1 MKNKFKVVFNYEFKK
16 LVKSGGYIIA
26 TILGP
31 FLIIAIMGISAFAG
45 ASAANMSSDK
55 PVHIAFV
62 APEKANATYAVR
74 DTLIAIGWQVEEA
87 SSTDGLDARVFA
99 DELDGY
105 CVAGADNSYS
115 WYSDDT
121 GNMGLTST
129 LESIISES
137 VINARLIEAGIDPAL
152 VHQLSEQT
160 TLKTFKLSKEATD
173 AEETDEGSE
182 FLIKLLVPL
191 CFAMLIYMSLLLYGQ
206 MIGRSVVTEKSSK
219 IVDVL
224 LSSVRSQ
231 DLLLGKLLGV
241 GAGGLIQYSIWM
253 LFGFIGIKVTNMLN
267 INLSLPFMNFV
278 WLAVFFLLGF
288 VLYGLGYA
296 AIGAACEDEQH
307 MGELSYPLVIGLIIP
322 IIFISNIS
330 QNPHS
335 TFAVILSEIPLT
347 SPMIMLTR
355 MLQGGV
361 PMWQLVLCI
370 ALLVATIWAM
380 LKLSARIFRVGIM
393 QSGKNFGFK
402 DMKLWLTFKE

>member
-16 LVKSGGYIIA
+16 LVKSGGFILA
-26 TILGP
+26 TVLGP
-31 FLIIAIMGISAFAG
+31 FLIIAIIGISALAG
-45 ASAANMSSDK
+45 ANAAKLDSSDT
-55 PVHIAFV
+55 VRIAFV
-62 APEKANATYAVR
+62 AAEKTNATYAVR
-74 DTLIAIGWQVEEA
+74 DTLTAIGWQVEEA

-105 CVAGADNSYS
+105 CVAGRDGSYS

-121 GNMGLTST
+121 GNMALTST
-129 LESIISES
+129 LESVISES
-137 VINARLIEAGIDPAL
+137 VINARLIDAGIDPLL
-152 VHQLSEQT
+152 VRQLSEQT
-160 TLKTFKLSKEATD
+160 TLKTFKLSQEMSD
-173 AEETDEGSE
+173 AEETNEGNE
-182 FLIKLLVPL
+182 FLMKLLVPL
-191 CFAMLIYMSLLLYGQ
+191 VFAMLIYMSLLLYGQ

-241 GAGGLIQYSIWM
+241 GAGGLLQYAIWM
-253 LFGFIGIKVTNMLN
+253 LFGIIGIKVTDMLS
-267 INLSLPFMNFV
+267 INLNLPFASFI
-278 WLAVFFLLGF
+278 WLTVFFLLGF
-288 VLYGLGYA
+288 VLYGTGYA
-296 AIGAACEDEQH
+296 AIGAASEDEQH
-307 MGELSYPLVIGLIIP
+307 MGELSYPLVIGLIVP

-335 TFAVILSEIPLT
+335 TFAIILSEIPLT

-355 MLQGGV
+355 LLQGGV
-361 PMWQLVLCI
+361 PMWQLVLSI
-370 ALLVATIWAM
+370 VILIVSIWGM
-380 LKLSARIFRVGIM
+380 IKFSARIFRVGIM